1 MKCRYCKAE
10 IPEGELYC
18 KKCGR
23 EVQIVPDYNPLDE
36 MLTAQIQLD
45 DDNRE
50 TELEQYMN
58 QNRRNNRSSVSRV
71 TGKTGQTANRNTGR
85 TRQSADWN
93 TGRTRQ
99 SANRNTGRTG
109 RDAARNTG
117 RTTSRTTGNVSGRRS
132 SGNTTG
138 QMLSEKERRKRQSA
152 KAARKKALR
161 RKRRILLLIMAA
173 IVVLAGVGFYALYQ
187 GSYNGIMRKAQK
199 AEQSK
204 DYTSAESY
212 YKQAIAKNAQKA
224 DAYTGLADVY
234 LAQDKTEE
242 ATSLFEDA
250 VSKQTGNVDL
260 YKACM
265 DFYLKSDQNMEIPN
279 LLDSVSD
286 SMLDKLSDYVV
297 NEPEF
302 SLNDSTTYDDVQK
315 LLLTTDA
322 DTIYYTT
329 DGTDPNLSSTKYTS
343 EGIQISEG
351 ETTVKA
357 IAVNKKGVPSITSKK
372 TYTVEFPVEDAPAVS
387 PSTGQYDEAVQI
399 EVKVPDGYTAYYTT
413 DGTDPTT
420 ASTKYTGPIDMPK
433 GETLFKVVLVNA
445 KGRMSGITTRNYMYD
460 NQ

>member
-23 EVQIVPDYNPLDE
+23 EVQIVPDYNPLEE

-45 DDNRE
+45 GNE
-50 TELEQYMN
+50 QESELDQYIN
-58 QNRRNNRSSVSRV
+58 QNRRNNNR
-71 TGKTGQTANRNTGR
+71 TGQTAGRNTA
-85 TRQSADWN
+85 S
-93 TGRTRQ
+93 TGR
-99 SANRNTGRTG
+99 
-109 RDAARNTG
+109 
-117 RTTSRTTGNVSGRRS
+117 
-132 SGNTTG
+132 
-138 QMLSEKERRKRQSA
+138 MLTEKERRKRQSA

-161 RKRRILLLIMAA
+161 RKRRIVLLIMAL
-173 IVVLAGVGFYALYQ
+173 IVVLAGAGFYVIYQ
-187 GSYNGIMRKAQK
+187 NSYNGIMKKAQK
-199 AEQSK
+199 AAQSK
-204 DYTSAESY
+204 DYTTAEAY
-212 YKQAIAKNAQKA
+212 YKQAISKNTKKA

-234 LAQDKTEE
+234 LLQDKTDEG
-242 ATSLFEDA
+242 TTLFEEA
-250 VSKQTGNVDL
+250 VSKQSGNVEL

-265 DFYLKSDQNMEIPN
+265 DFYLKSDQNMEIPE

-286 SMLDKLSDYVV
+286 SMLEKLSDYVV
-297 NEPEF
+297 DEPKF
-302 SLNDSTTYDDVQK
+302 SLEDSMTYDDVQK
-315 LLLTTDA
+315 LLLTADK

-329 DGTDPNLSSTKYTS
+329 DGTDPDLTSTKYTS

-351 ETTVKA
+351 ETTIKA
-357 IAVNKKGVPSITSKK
+357 IAVNKKGVPSSISKK
-372 TYTVEFPVEDAPAVS
+372 IYTVEFPVEDAPAVS

-399 EVKVPDGYTAYYTT
+399 EVKVPEGYTAYYTT

-433 GETLFKVVLVNA
+433 GETLFKVVLVNG

>member
-1 MKCRYCKAE
+1 MKCRYCKSE

-23 EVQIVPDYNPLDE
+23 EVQIVPDYNPLEE

-45 DDNRE
+45 GNE
-50 TELEQYMN
+50 QGSELDQYI
-58 QNRRNNRSSVSRV
+58 QNRRNNNR
-71 TGKTGQTANRNTGR
+71 TGQSAGRNTG
-85 TRQSADWN
+85 S
-93 TGRTRQ
+93 TGR
-99 SANRNTGRTG
+99 
-109 RDAARNTG
+109 
-117 RTTSRTTGNVSGRRS
+117 
-132 SGNTTG
+132 
-138 QMLSEKERRKRQSA
+138 MLTEKERRKRQSA

-161 RKRRILLLIMAA
+161 RKRRIVLLIMAA
-173 IVVLAGVGFYALYQ
+173 IVVLAGAGFYVVYQ
-187 GSYNGIMRKAQK
+187 NSYNGIMKKAQK
-199 AEQSK
+199 AAQSK
-204 DYTSAESY
+204 DYTTAESY
-212 YKQAIAKNAQKA
+212 FKQAISKNAKKA

-234 LAQDKTEE
+234 LSQDKTDEG
-242 ATSLFEDA
+242 TTLFEEA
-250 VSKQTGNVDL
+250 VSKQSGNVEL

-265 DFYLKSDQNMEIPN
+265 DFYLKSDQNMEIPE

-286 SMLDKLSDYVV
+286 SMLEKLSDYVV
-297 NEPEF
+297 DEPKF
-302 SLNDSTTYDDVQK
+302 SLEDSTTYDDVQK
-315 LLLTTDA
+315 LLLTADK

-329 DGTDPNLSSTKYTS
+329 DGTDPDLTSTKYTS

-351 ETTVKA
+351 ETTIKA
-357 IAVNKKGVPSITSKK
+357 IAVNKKGVPSSISKK
-372 TYTVEFPVEDAPAVS
+372 IYTVEFPVEDAPAVS

-433 GETLFKVVLVNA
+433 GETLFKVVLVNG

>member
-23 EVQIVPDYNPLDE
+23 EVQIVPDYNPLEE

-45 DDNRE
+45 GNE
-50 TELEQYMN
+50 QESELDQYIN
-58 QNRRNNRSSVSRV
+58 QNRRNNNR
-71 TGKTGQTANRNTGR
+71 TGQTAGRNTG
-85 TRQSADWN
+85 S
-93 TGRTRQ
+93 TGR
-99 SANRNTGRTG
+99 
-109 RDAARNTG
+109 
-117 RTTSRTTGNVSGRRS
+117 
-132 SGNTTG
+132 
-138 QMLSEKERRKRQSA
+138 MLTEKERRKRQSA

-161 RKRRILLLIMAA
+161 RKRRIVLLIMAL
-173 IVVLAGVGFYALYQ
+173 IVVLAGAGFYVVYQ
-187 GSYNGIMRKAQK
+187 NSYNGIMKKAQK
-199 AEQSK
+199 AAQSK
-204 DYTSAESY
+204 DYTTAEAY
-212 YKQAIAKNAQKA
+212 YKQAISKNTKKA

-234 LAQDKTEE
+234 LSQDKTDEG
-242 ATSLFEDA
+242 TTLFEEA
-250 VSKQTGNVDL
+250 VSKQSGNVEL

-265 DFYLKSDQNMEIPN
+265 DFYLKSDQNMEIPE

-286 SMLDKLSDYVV
+286 SMLEKLSDYVV
-297 NEPEF
+297 DEPKF
-302 SLNDSTTYDDVQK
+302 SLEDSMTYDDVQK
-315 LLLTTDA
+315 LLLTADK

-329 DGTDPNLSSTKYTS
+329 DGTDPDLTSTKYTS

-351 ETTVKA
+351 ETTIKA
-357 IAVNKKGVPSITSKK
+357 IAVNKKGVPSSISKK
-372 TYTVEFPVEDAPAVS
+372 IYTVEFPVEDAPAVS

-399 EVKVPDGYTAYYTT
+399 EVKVPEGYTAYYTT

-433 GETLFKVVLVNA
+433 GETLFKVVLVNG